1 MEKEY
6 TYDGQFNGNILVVG
20 RTGCGK
26 TTFIEKLGK
35 NKLFGSQI
43 KDVFWVSKIVLS
55 SEREEIIRESFIDQ
69 EVHFSYPRDLDD
81 FNYLIE
87 NFTQEKSDY
96 EDSELGGNLKIKKL
110 IVMDNVSAL
119 ADRSNNFSDFLTVS
133 RKYGFSCLYVFHT
146 IYPGR
151 QNWEMIMSQ
160 THVFNFFPGSIHNSR
175 FSKTLSL
182 KNFWLNKLFFQ
193 VSNSQE
199 KKCLAIDTRDVNEFG
214 PGKFRTNANNREEQ
228 TCYFNRNKSNTHF
241 PSFLSQ
247 RSQAEPINFSIVKD
261 IFDIEFINKSLEIN
275 AKKYV
280 FDGVLTS

>member
-6 TYDGQFNGNILVVG
+6 VYDGQFNGNILVVG
-20 RTGCGK
+20 RAGCGK
-26 TTFIEKLGK
+26 TTFIEKLGR

-43 KDVFWVSKIVLS
+43 KNVFLVTKIVLS
-55 SEREEIIRESFIDQ
+55 SEREEIIRKIFVDQ

-81 FNYLIE
+81 FSYLIE

-96 EDSELGGNLKIKKL
+96 EDSELGENLKIKKL

>member
-6 TYDGQFNGNILVVG
+6 VYDGQFNGNILVVG
-20 RTGCGK
+20 TAGCGK
-26 TTFIEKLGK
+26 TTFIEKLGR

-43 KDVFWVSKIVLS
+43 KNVFWVTKIVLS
-55 SEREEIIRESFIDQ
+55 SEREEIIRKSFVDQ
-69 EVHFSYPRDLDD
+69 EVHFSYPCDLDD
-81 FNYLIE
+81 FSYLIE

-182 KNFWLNKLFFQ
+182 KNVWLNKLFFQ